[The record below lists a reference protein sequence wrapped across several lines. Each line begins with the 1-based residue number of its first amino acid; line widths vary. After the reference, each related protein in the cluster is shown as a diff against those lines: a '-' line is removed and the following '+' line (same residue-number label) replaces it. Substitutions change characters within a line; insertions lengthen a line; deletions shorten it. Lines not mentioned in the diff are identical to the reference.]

1 MSTMKII
8 KRGMK
13 PKYDVSPR
21 SDAPFISDAEIAAML
36 DELRKDPE
44 ATIQR
49 YTEYLGEPSK
59 TLPEKIRA
67 DISEMQR
74 GDIEY
79 LRETL
84 AIEDPDE
91 RAYHFEMQATL
102 ARDEVIDCFAEEFK
116 SRQAYVWAWREA
128 QAADRA
134 LAEAHA
140 RWLRAKIKFDEV
152 CADKP

>member
-13 PKYDVSPR
+13 PKYDVSSR
-21 SDAPFISDAEIAAML
+21 SDAPFISEAEIAAML
-36 DELRKDPE
+36 DEIRKDPE
-44 ATIQR
+44 AAIQR
-49 YTEYLGEPSK
+49 FTKRLTEPDG
-59 TLPEKIRA
+59 T
-67 DISEMQR
+67 ISEISLD
-74 GDIEY
+74 DIEH

-84 AIEDPDE
+84 AIDDPAE
-91 RAYHFEMQATL
+91 RAYHFEMQDTAPRDITIELFATEYEK
-102 ARDEVIDCFAEEFK
+102 R
-116 SRQAYVWAWREA
+116 RAYVWAWREA

-152 CADKP
+152 CANKP